1 MGWSNTNSIELCNM
15 MISQVHR
22 EVFQP
27 YVSFLL
33 VEDNSRY
40 GLIIF
45 VKVFIRG
52 HLFDTVVLAVCPSN
66 I

>member
-52 HLFDTVVLAVCPSN
+52 HLFDTVVLAVCPNN